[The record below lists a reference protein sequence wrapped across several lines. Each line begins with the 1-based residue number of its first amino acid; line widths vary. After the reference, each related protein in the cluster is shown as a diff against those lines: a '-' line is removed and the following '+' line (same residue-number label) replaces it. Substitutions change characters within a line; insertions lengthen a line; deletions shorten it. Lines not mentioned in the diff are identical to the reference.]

1 MYINKHLQYIIFS
14 FLLGCVFFNSCKS
27 SKKVQKP
34 DAKKE
39 VNVTSSNEDKFKI
52 EFKTSKQLIQKMNAA
67 KFNFTNITG
76 KFAADVTI
84 DDKTNGFNVS
94 LRGKKDSILWLSF
107 SLMGIE
113 GARILATPDSVKFI
127 DRLNQ
132 KYLITDYQTISKM
145 FQADIDFDMLQAVLV
160 GNNVEFF
167 DEDERIHAFKEN
179 NQFVLSTIR
188 KRKLKK
194 LLNSP
199 EELNQKKELVQ
210 RTYLENDS
218 YKIKR
223 NMINDFVN
231 NRTFNATYDEFAK
244 VDSLLFP
251 FNQNFEI
258 IAGKTILVK
267 IKFSKVETTGQ
278 INFPFN
284 IPSRYEPYK

>member
-1 MYINKHLQYIIFS
+1 M
-14 FLLGCVFFNSCKS
+14 GCVFFNSCKS